1 MLPLNDYPH
10 IRDTILALAPYASL
24 LSLRGASHDLR
35 DRADA
40 ALLAHISLA
49 PRPSADIRDR
59 LSCVRDGE
67 HRLPRAGWLDSPL
80 AGAVRVL
87 DIHTPSD
94 AVSVRKAHEQMR
106 FRAEEAC
113 WCGPDAG
120 TARALQRLAPRLTGL
135 RMLRRWGVHF
145 CPTFV
150 RAPRLLTFYP
160 PAGQPPYTYLAPAPV
175 HVVHIA
181 LGGMWDPD
189 VLVDAWETE
198 PEPEDGPVHFVF
210 RFSEGRQA
218 GEPDQRAE
226 HAFILLTD
234 TVAGLVANG
243 RRVTLVAPER
253 WLPVWHRFPEW
264 RTAQDIAWARQA
276 WAAEVAETVSFAE
289 GTFGLGRDAAE
300 RVDRLFEI
308 LGEAEYR
315 AAVGEEVYAFE
326 RYSLP
331 LR

>member
-10 IRDTILALAPYASL
+10 IRDTILSLAPYTSL
-24 LSLRGASHDLR
+24 LALRRACHDLR

-40 ALLAHISLA
+40 ALLRHISLA
-49 PRPSADIRDR
+49 PSADFRD
-59 LSCVRDGE
+59 LLCVRDGT
-67 HRLPRAGWLDSPL
+67 HRLPRAGWLDTPL
-80 AGAVRVL
+80 AAAVRVL
-87 DIHTPSD
+87 DVHTPAD

-106 FRAEEAC
+106 YRAEEAC
-113 WCGPDAG
+113 WCGAAA
-120 TARALQRLAPRLTGL
+120 ARALLRLAPRLTGL
-135 RMLRRWGVHF
+135 TMVRRWGVHF
-145 CPTFV
+145 CPTVV
-150 RAPRLLTFYP
+150 RAPRLVTFYP
-160 PAGQPPYTYLAPAPV
+160 PRQPPYTYLVPAPV

-181 LGGMWDPD
+181 LGGTWDPE

-198 PEPEDGPVHFVF
+198 PEPGDEPELRDEPVHFVF
-210 RFSEGRQA
+210 RFSGGRQVGA
-218 GEPDQRAE
+218 PDHRAE
-226 HAFILLTD
+226 HAFTLLTD

-264 RTAQDIAWARQA
+264 QTAQDIPCVRQA

-289 GTFGLGRDAAE
+289 GTAGLGHDAAE
-300 RVDRLFEI
+300 RLDRLFEI

-315 AAVGEEVYAFE
+315 AKVGEEVYALE

-331 LR
+331 